1 MQLEQKQTLSQKL
14 VLTQTMRQSLDCLQL
29 SAPELTEYV
38 QEVALSNPLLDVQ
51 SPTYYETELPSEAA
65 PAEREPLEVRE
76 TDSWRGV
83 TSSGMEDVQDF
94 TAFLT
99 REKTF
104 RDHLTEQIGQ
114 MKLVDD
120 ELLRLCRF
128 LIDCLDERGYLD
140 CPLEELSREFD
151 IPLFSLEQAL
161 FAVQMLDPPGVGAR
175 NLSECLTLQLAQGR
189 SLDPLALKIARDG
202 LEMLGKRN
210 FSGLAA
216 LLGVSVGE
224 ARAAAAKILAL
235 NPIPSRSFAGS
246 EQIAYVAPDAEF
258 SVQQGQLV
266 IELNERIL
274 PRLSVNAE
282 YAALM
287 NTSDDPEVQRYV
299 KEKLSE
305 AQALIKGVHTRCDT
319 LVQMLTLIGR
329 EQHGFF
335 CGGEA
340 LLPVTMQQLSE
351 KMGVS
356 TSTVSRAAQNKYIQF
371 QGRIIPVRSFFTTAI
386 RPDAA
391 VSSHAVKQRLQ
402 SLIRAEDPAAPLS
415 DEALRLA
422 LSASRSAAAPS
433 PSTARKW
440 AFRPRPSAKS
450 AERRARSNI
459 LSGGTFTMASVYD
472 RTDIYDLFDSPK
484 KDAQTLSHWQAVFNG
499 RPIRSALD
507 VSIGTGSLT
516 LPLGQ
521 LGVSLYGSD
530 LSDSM
535 LARCRK
541 KADERGIAID
551 LRQSDFR
558 DLTSHFDRSFDCVM
572 STGNSLAYV
581 TNNEI
586 TGVLEQ
592 MDALV
597 EPGGCLYFDLRNWD
611 RIVGQKKRFYCYNPA
626 FLPNGDRV
634 NLMQVWDHLSDGS
647 IVFNLVYT
655 FERDN
660 KIFQKERFEEHYHPV
675 PQKLLLDKLTQLG
688 YQDIQV
694 KAFPVQFGAFDIEN
708 SEWYCVLAHKAK

>member
-175 NLSECLTLQLAQGR
+175 NLSECLTLQLAQNR
-189 SLDPLALKIARDG
+189 SLDPLALKIARNG

-210 FSGLAA
+210 FSGLAV
-216 LLGVSVGE
+216 LLGVSVNE
-224 ARAAAAKILAL
+224 AKAAASKVLAL

-319 LVQMLTLIGR
+319 LIQMLTLIGR

-402 SLIRAEDPAAPLS
+402 SLIRAEDPAAP
-415 DEALRLA
+415 
-422 LSASRSAAAPS
+422 S

-440 AFRPRPSAKS
+440 TFRPRPSAKS
-450 AERRARSNI
+450 AERGARSNI
-459 LSGGTFTMASVYD
+459 LSGGACSMASVYD

-484 KDAQTLSHWQAVFNG
+484 KDAQTLSHWQTVFDG

-530 LSDSM
+530 LSSSM

-675 PQKLLLDKLTQLG
+675 PQKLLLDKLTRLG

-694 KAFPVQFGAFDIEN
+694 KAFPVQFGVFDIEN

>member
-1 MQLEQKQTLSQKL
+1 MQLEQRQTLSQKL

-140 CPLEELSREFD
+140 CPLEE
-151 IPLFSLEQAL
+151 AL

-202 LEMLGKRN
+202 LEMLGKRD

-422 LSASRSAAAPS
+422 LSALGIEVS
-433 PSTARKW
+433 
-440 AFRPRPSAKS
+440 
-450 AERRARSNI
+450 RRAVAKYRAEMGIPS
-459 LSGGTFTMASVYD
+459 SS
-472 RTDIYDLFDSPK
+472 
-484 KDAQTLSHWQAVFNG
+484 Q
-499 RPIRSALD
+499 
-507 VSIGTGSLT
+507 
-516 LPLGQ
+516 
-521 LGVSLYGSD
+521 
-530 LSDSM
+530 
-535 LARCRK
+535 RK
-541 KADERGIAID
+541 KR
-551 LRQSDFR
+551 
-558 DLTSHFDRSFDCVM
+558 
-572 STGNSLAYV
+572 
-581 TNNEI
+581 
-586 TGVLEQ
+586 
-592 MDALV
+592 
-597 EPGGCLYFDLRNWD
+597 
-611 RIVGQKKRFYCYNPA
+611 
-626 FLPNGDRV
+626 
-634 NLMQVWDHLSDGS
+634 
-647 IVFNLVYT
+647 
-655 FERDN
+655 
-660 KIFQKERFEEHYHPV
+660 
-675 PQKLLLDKLTQLG
+675 
-688 YQDIQV
+688 
-694 KAFPVQFGAFDIEN
+694 
-708 SEWYCVLAHKAK
+708 

>member
-1 MQLEQKQTLSQKL
+1 MQLEQRQTLSQKL

-329 EQHGFF
+329 EQYGFF

-356 TSTVSRAAQNKYIQF
+356 TSTVSRAAQNKYLQF

-422 LSASRSAAAPS
+422 LSALGIEVS
-433 PSTARKW
+433 
-440 AFRPRPSAKS
+440 
-450 AERRARSNI
+450 RRAVAKYRAEMGIPS
-459 LSGGTFTMASVYD
+459 SS
-472 RTDIYDLFDSPK
+472 
-484 KDAQTLSHWQAVFNG
+484 Q
-499 RPIRSALD
+499 
-507 VSIGTGSLT
+507 
-516 LPLGQ
+516 
-521 LGVSLYGSD
+521 
-530 LSDSM
+530 
-535 LARCRK
+535 RK
-541 KADERGIAID
+541 KR
-551 LRQSDFR
+551 
-558 DLTSHFDRSFDCVM
+558 
-572 STGNSLAYV
+572 
-581 TNNEI
+581 
-586 TGVLEQ
+586 
-592 MDALV
+592 
-597 EPGGCLYFDLRNWD
+597 
-611 RIVGQKKRFYCYNPA
+611 
-626 FLPNGDRV
+626 
-634 NLMQVWDHLSDGS
+634 
-647 IVFNLVYT
+647 
-655 FERDN
+655 
-660 KIFQKERFEEHYHPV
+660 
-675 PQKLLLDKLTQLG
+675 
-688 YQDIQV
+688 
-694 KAFPVQFGAFDIEN
+694 
-708 SEWYCVLAHKAK
+708 

>member
-51 SPTYYETELPSEAA
+51 SPTYYETALPSEAFA
-65 PAEREPLEVRE
+65 SERGTPDVRE

-140 CPLEELSREFD
+140 CLLEELSREFD

-210 FSGLAA
+210 FSGLTV
-216 LLGVSVGE
+216 LLGVSVNE
-224 ARAAAAKILAL
+224 AKAAASKVLAL

-415 DEALRLA
+415 DEALRLT
-422 LSASRSAAAPS
+422 LSALGIEVS
-433 PSTARKW
+433 
-440 AFRPRPSAKS
+440 
-450 AERRARSNI
+450 RRAVAKYRAEMGIPS
-459 LSGGTFTMASVYD
+459 SS
-472 RTDIYDLFDSPK
+472 
-484 KDAQTLSHWQAVFNG
+484 Q
-499 RPIRSALD
+499 
-507 VSIGTGSLT
+507 
-516 LPLGQ
+516 
-521 LGVSLYGSD
+521 
-530 LSDSM
+530 
-535 LARCRK
+535 RK
-541 KADERGIAID
+541 KR
-551 LRQSDFR
+551 
-558 DLTSHFDRSFDCVM
+558 
-572 STGNSLAYV
+572 
-581 TNNEI
+581 
-586 TGVLEQ
+586 
-592 MDALV
+592 
-597 EPGGCLYFDLRNWD
+597 
-611 RIVGQKKRFYCYNPA
+611 
-626 FLPNGDRV
+626 
-634 NLMQVWDHLSDGS
+634 
-647 IVFNLVYT
+647 
-655 FERDN
+655 
-660 KIFQKERFEEHYHPV
+660 
-675 PQKLLLDKLTQLG
+675 
-688 YQDIQV
+688 
-694 KAFPVQFGAFDIEN
+694 
-708 SEWYCVLAHKAK
+708 

>member
-1 MQLEQKQTLSQKL
+1 M
-14 VLTQTMRQSLDCLQL
+14 C
-29 SAPELTEYV
+29 
-38 QEVALSNPLLDVQ
+38 
-51 SPTYYETELPSEAA
+51 
-65 PAEREPLEVRE
+65 
-76 TDSWRGV
+76 
-83 TSSGMEDVQDF
+83 QDF

-210 FSGLAA
+210 FSGLAV
-216 LLGVSVGE
+216 LLGVSVNE
-224 ARAAAAKILAL
+224 AKAAASKVLAL

-266 IELNERIL
+266 IELNRAHSAAPVRQRRIRRADEHERR
-274 PRLSVNAE
+274 PRGP
-282 YAALM
+282 ALRERKALRS
-287 NTSDDPEVQRYV
+287 TSPHQGRPHP
-299 KEKLSE
+299 LRH
-305 AQALIKGVHTRCDT
+305 AHTDAHAHRA
-319 LVQMLTLIGR
+319 R
-329 EQHGFF
+329 AHGFF

-422 LSASRSAAAPS
+422 LSALGIEVS
-433 PSTARKW
+433 
-440 AFRPRPSAKS
+440 
-450 AERRARSNI
+450 RRAVAKYRAEMGIPS
-459 LSGGTFTMASVYD
+459 SS
-472 RTDIYDLFDSPK
+472 
-484 KDAQTLSHWQAVFNG
+484 Q
-499 RPIRSALD
+499 
-507 VSIGTGSLT
+507 
-516 LPLGQ
+516 
-521 LGVSLYGSD
+521 
-530 LSDSM
+530 
-535 LARCRK
+535 RK
-541 KADERGIAID
+541 KR
-551 LRQSDFR
+551 
-558 DLTSHFDRSFDCVM
+558 
-572 STGNSLAYV
+572 
-581 TNNEI
+581 
-586 TGVLEQ
+586 
-592 MDALV
+592 
-597 EPGGCLYFDLRNWD
+597 
-611 RIVGQKKRFYCYNPA
+611 
-626 FLPNGDRV
+626 
-634 NLMQVWDHLSDGS
+634 
-647 IVFNLVYT
+647 
-655 FERDN
+655 
-660 KIFQKERFEEHYHPV
+660 
-675 PQKLLLDKLTQLG
+675 
-688 YQDIQV
+688 
-694 KAFPVQFGAFDIEN
+694 
-708 SEWYCVLAHKAK
+708 